1 MKIIA
6 NIFAY
11 LAIMQKEMVQPSIR
25 SKYNMFVTWRQPP
38 SPLIFTHY
46 GLVMREKKGGFVY
59 SSFLFRF
66 PSVSLS
72 LNVSIL
78 IWISISIFKFKKK
91 YLLLVQLIKENRG

>member
-38 SPLIFTHY
+38 SHLYSLWPCNE
-46 GLVMREKKGGFVY
+46 REKGGFVY
-59 SSFLFRF
+59 SSFLSHF

-78 IWISISIFKFKKK
+78 IWISISMFKF
-91 YLLLVQLIKENRG
+91 